1 MKFLS
6 AILSVLLIVFL
17 PLFLIAQ
24 NNQSSHKVNIEIP
37 EVALLGLV
45 SEDAGQ
51 TNLTVSAPTEAG
63 NKIDVSTVQ
72 QKNGVWLNY
81 SSIIRGQNHRR
92 KVIAVVQG
100 EIPAG
105 MRLFVEASQATGQG
119 NGTIGQPIGKVALSG
134 QPADVISGIGSC
146 YTGKGVS
153 NGHMLTYRL
162 ETDNSGESM
171 ADLAQH
177 QSSLQVVYT
186 LTDHN

>member
-1 MKFLS
+1 
-6 AILSVLLIVFL
+6 
-17 PLFLIAQ
+17 
-24 NNQSSHKVNIEIP
+24 
-37 EVALLGLV
+37 
-45 SEDAGQ
+45 
-51 TNLTVSAPTEAG
+51 
-63 NKIDVSTVQ
+63 
-72 QKNGVWLNY
+72 
-81 SSIIRGQNHRR
+81 
-92 KVIAVVQG
+92 
-100 EIPAG
+100 
-105 MRLFVEASQATGQG
+105 VEASQATGQG

-177 QSSLQVVYT
+177 QSSLQVIYT

>member
-1 MKFLS
+1 MS
-6 AILSVLLIVFL
+6 AILSVFLIVFL
-17 PLFLIAQ
+17 PLFLLAQ
-24 NNQSSHKVNIEIP
+24 SNQSSHKANIEIP

-45 SEDAGQ
+45 SEEAGQ

-63 NKIDVSTVQ
+63 NKIDVSTAQ

-81 SSIIRGQNHRR
+81 SSIIRSQNHRR

-105 MRLFVEASQATGQG
+105 MQLFVEASQATGQG
-119 NGTIGQPIGKVALSG
+119 NGTMGQPIGKVALSG
-134 QPADVISGIGSC
+134 QPADVISDIGSC

-153 NGHMLTYRL
+153 NGHLLTYRL
-162 ETDNSGESM
+162 EADNSGVSM

-177 QSSLQVVYT
+177 QATLQVVYT